1 MEERGE
7 AGGGGERWEGEGRG
21 EKREREGR
29 EGGRQDYWQVRC
41 VSFLGLYGTSDN
53 QKM

>member
-21 EKREREGR
+21 EKRERERGGR
-29 EGGRQDYWQVRC
+29 ETGLLASQMC
-41 VSFLGLYGTSDN
+41 FLFGTLWDF
-53 QKM
+53 